1 MTRTFDYG
9 YTKVR
14 DLYAVGERRRKSGKA
29 TISAITV
36 EGEKAVPTKRFWKSF
51 FVRFGISDNV
61 FRYFEPTEVF
71 QRISERAPD
80 DLLRYCLERDHER
93 PPRLLAVSH
102 PNRAVIRYAEVL
114 DLASRHGG
122 HDPKYA
128 DGIVTT
134 THTPRSGDQPFQI
147 GGDHFHHRFV
157 LETPVDGFSHPK
169 IYLSLLRQICTN
181 GMVGYTRAFRSDV
194 SLGKDIAHCI
204 GRALETYDN
213 GEGYAALAAAVRE
226 CPIVLGFGSGM
237 PAAVQVAD
245 QGQGAEGR
253 DERHADA
260 RLLSHDGEPERT
272 LRPGEPGR
280 AEQQTPAHPAGTV
293 SRLPPAE
300 LCQRDCHAPLDGRGC
315 PHDAGLHRQPDF
327 RRVRHGGHGGNGHR
341 IRRFLRAEPDCGT
354 ACVGELSRDAPCVR
368 CRTG

>member
-14 DLYAVGERRRKSGKA
+14 NLYAVGERRRTSGKA

-36 EGEKAVPTKRFWKSF
+36 EGERTVPTKRFWKSF

-80 DLLRYCLERDHER
+80 DLLRYCLERDHDK

-102 PNRAVIRYAEVL
+102 PNRAVIRYQEVL
-114 DLASRHGG
+114 DLVSRHGG

-147 GGDHFHHRFV
+147 GGDRFHHRFV

-181 GMVGYTRAFRSDV
+181 GMVGYARAFRSDV
-194 SLGKDIAHCI
+194 SLGKDIAQCI

-213 GEGYAALAAAVRE
+213 GEGYAALRQRFESAQSSWASVRE
-226 CPIVLGFGSGM
+226 CLELYKSLIKVKERKDVTSDTLMRDFYRMTGNLNELYGLANLDALSSKRQRIL
-237 PAAVQVAD
+237 PARCRVYHLLNFASEIATHHST
-245 QGQGAEGR
+245 AEGAR
-253 DERHADA
+253 TMQAYIGSLISDEYDM
-260 RLLSHDGEPERT
+260 E
-272 LRPGEPGR
+272 
-280 AEQQTPAHPAGTV
+280 
-293 SRLPPAE
+293 
-300 LCQRDCHAPLDGRGC
+300 
-315 PHDAGLHRQPDF
+315 
-327 RRVRHGGHGGNGHR
+327 
-341 IRRFLRAEPDCGT
+341 GT
-354 ACVGELSRDAPCVR
+354 AETATEFADFFVQSQTAGPRVSVN
-368 CRTG
+368 

>member
-14 DLYAVGERRRKSGKA
+14 NLYAVGERRRTSGKA

-36 EGEKAVPTKRFWKSF
+36 EGEKTVPTKRFWKSF

-80 DLLRYCLERDHER
+80 DLLRFCLERDHDK

-102 PNRAVIRYAEVL
+102 PE
-114 DLASRHGG
+114 SRR
-122 HDPKYA
+122 DPLP
-128 DGIVTT
+128 GSPGPRVSVRR
-134 THTPRSGDQPFQI
+134 PRSEVCRRDCHHHTLAAIGRSAVPDRGDS
-147 GGDHFHHRFV
+147 FHHRFV

-181 GMVGYTRAFRSDV
+181 GMVGYARAFRSDI

-213 GEGYAALAAAVRE
+213 GEGYAALRQRFESAQASWASVRE
-226 CPIVLGFGSGM
+226 CLELYKSLIKVKERKDVTSDTLVRDLYRMTGNLNELYGLANLDALSTKRQRIL
-237 PAAVQVAD
+237 PARCRVYHLLNFASEIATHHST
-245 QGQGAEGR
+245 AEGAR
-253 DERHADA
+253 TMQAYIGSLISDEYDMEGTAETATEFAD
-260 RLLSHDGEPERT
+260 LFLQS
-272 LRPGEPGR
+272 
-280 AEQQTPAHPAGTV
+280 QTPGPRV
-293 SRLPPAE
+293 S
-300 LCQRDCHAPLDGRGC
+300 
-315 PHDAGLHRQPDF
+315 
-327 RRVRHGGHGGNGHR
+327 VN
-341 IRRFLRAEPDCGT
+341 
-354 ACVGELSRDAPCVR
+354 
-368 CRTG
+368 

>member
-1 MTRTFDYG
+1 MTHTFDYG

-14 DLYAVGERRRKSGKA
+14 DLYAVGERRRKFGKT
-29 TISAITV
+29 TISTIMV
-36 EGEKAVPTKRFWKSF
+36 EGEKTVPTKRFWRSF
-51 FVRFGISDNV
+51 FVRFGISDSV

-147 GGDHFHHRFV
+147 GGDRFQHRFV

-169 IYLSLLRQICTN
+169 IYLSLLRQVCTN
-181 GMVGYTRAFRSDV
+181 GLVGYTRAFRSDV

-213 GEGYAALAAAVRE
+213 GEGYAALRQRFESAQTSWASVRE
-226 CPIVLGFGSGM
+226 CLQLYKSLIKVKERKDVTSDTLMRDFYRMTGNLNELYGLANLDALSSKRQRVL
-237 PAAVQVAD
+237 PARFRVYHLLNFASEIATHHST
-245 QGQGAEGR
+245 AEGAR
-253 DERHADA
+253 TMQAYIGSLISDEYDMEGTAETVTEFADFFVQSESMGP
-260 RLLSHDGEPERT
+260 R
-272 LRPGEPGR
+272 
-280 AEQQTPAHPAGTV
+280 V
-293 SRLPPAE
+293 SR
-300 LCQRDCHAPLDGRGC
+300 
-315 PHDAGLHRQPDF
+315 
-327 RRVRHGGHGGNGHR
+327 N
-341 IRRFLRAEPDCGT
+341 
-354 ACVGELSRDAPCVR
+354 
-368 CRTG
+368 